1 VLYVTSAQYEG
12 DYRIRVEF
20 NDGQSGVV
28 DLRDDLWGPVFEPLK
43 DVELFKRFAV
53 SDEFRT
59 IVWENGADIAPEHLH
74 DKLTQE
80 SPRRTITRGAV

>member
-1 VLYVTSAQYEG
+1 MPQNAPYVTSAQYVG

-53 SDEFRT
+53 SHVFRT
-59 IVWENGADIAPEHLH
+59 IVWDSGADLAPEHLH
-74 DKLTQE
+74 DKV
-80 SPRRTITRGAV
+80 TR